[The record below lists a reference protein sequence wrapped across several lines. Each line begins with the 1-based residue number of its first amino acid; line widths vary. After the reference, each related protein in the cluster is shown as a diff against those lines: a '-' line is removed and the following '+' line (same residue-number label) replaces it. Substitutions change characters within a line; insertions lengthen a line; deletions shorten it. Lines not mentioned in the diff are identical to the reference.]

1 MASEIVYQ
9 KIDKFHAHLDICSQC
24 RNQPFNLCPIGA
36 RLLIDAATTAN
47 GELEEKEEGEEL
59 CTS

>member
-24 RNQPFNLCPIGA
+24 RNHPFDLCSIGA
-36 RLLIDAATTAN
+36 RLLIDAATTAD